1 MHMLCDRGSLCYI
14 IALISGS
21 KKVLYKSYVHWL
33 CDRGRNGGKGGLEPR
48 VKEIAG
54 EKNWSRKQKRETN
67 VSRHGTVKGKDERS
81 EMARC
86 YPS

>member
-1 MHMLCDRGSLCYI
+1 MHKLCDRGSLCYI

-48 VKEIAG
+48 VKESAG

-81 EMARC
+81 EIARC

>member
-1 MHMLCDRGSLCYI
+1 MYI
-14 IALISGS
+14 
-21 KKVLYKSYVHWL
+21 SYVIMEEMVA
-33 CDRGRNGGKGGLEPR
+33 KGGLKQR
-48 VKEIAG
+48 AKETAG

-81 EMARC
+81 EIARC